1 MAALAA
7 KGRGAKFPNP
17 PVLQNEKRII
27 VTCLDGVIQNEPFVI
42 ETDRNHR
49 MNRRALDVAD
59 NRRPEFIRINTG
71 FMERDIFYNRA
82 ILAIA
87 GSEGGERR
95 RREIVD
101 TVLQPIAHGPDA
113 EIVCAID
120 RAACFVYFMP

>member
-1 MAALAA
+1 MS
-7 KGRGAKFPNP
+7 
-17 PVLQNEKRII
+17 
-27 VTCLDGVIQNEPFVI
+27 QNEPFVI

-59 NRRPEFIRINTG
+59 NHRPEVIRINTG